1 MSHKDE
7 KQPFG
12 LAGGVNTAVIAGAGT
27 GKTTRLIGEIIAL
40 IERRGVPIERVLA
53 VTFSESAAADM
64 KEKLRDKLF
73 ESFTETGDHRFLTA
87 VSSLPRAQIS
97 TIHSLARRILVE
109 NPFEAGIDPEFTI
122 QEESSDVLLTDE
134 IWRLW
139 AKQVFWG
146 GTEFD
151 DDLMMLLGHMS
162 VEGLKKAALTLAS
175 RPDRLENYGSLRIDP
190 GVEKERVE
198 QKLRELSETL
208 SGIDPSADDG
218 DPLYK
223 RLLRV
228 REILALRDLTA
239 ICEALKQTSFRRSGG
254 TPKRWR
260 DPGQFETVKRLI
272 DGPGGAIDTLKEAET
287 FPRALEQDAVVQTA
301 IRVISN
307 FVDFFRAEKRRR
319 GILSFFDLIWEA
331 KLLLERDRSIRRRY
345 QNEFDYVLVDE
356 FQDIDP
362 ILGDIVLL
370 LAEDGAVSRRPHEVR
385 LKPGKLFIVGD
396 PKQSIYRFREAD
408 IGVFFSVMR
417 RIEESGGR
425 IDRLGHNYRS
435 QRHLIAFQNAFFDDY
450 IRHMDDPYTIRYD
463 ALDAIVSDA
472 AAADRAPA
480 VRIVDSDPGCVM
492 SAEEVRR
499 AEADFIA
506 REIWEMV
513 EERVEGR
520 VIRSSRGGAPG
531 QYRDIEYRD
540 IAVLF
545 RSLGVSSFY
554 EEAFKRSGIPYF
566 VVGGRGYF
574 QRQEIYDIA
583 NILRAVFKPADRRSL
598 VGALRSPAF
607 GIDDLTLY
615 EAARGGALS
624 YLAEGKEGPAGEAL
638 AALRRLH
645 ASAFR
650 LSLSELLTEIY
661 RSIPIVEVNAF
672 GPGGAQRVGNLMK
685 IQETAR
691 ALESKGPLTL
701 PAFLKLLTALS
712 LEREDEAEA
721 VVTEEGKNAVRIM
734 TIHAAK
740 GLEFPVVFVVDLGR
754 EKRQW
759 DREGV
764 FVDRSGSAVSGAR
777 LGPAADFGY
786 AAIRARE
793 DRRFAAEERRLL
805 YVAATR
811 ARDRLILVGSGKE
824 KTGHQRALLEFAASP
839 VNGDRPPVTPGGI
852 DHTGDGK
859 YSVVKRPAHISGL
872 FSGPADPTPLEQA
885 RKAEAG
891 RSAEY
896 ERAVNRKFF
905 GSVTGGKDQQPQTVG
920 PAVASDPEGIGR
932 LVGTLVHEVLSV
944 VDLQGGGLPVGLI
957 ERAAAGMGLAAD
969 VAESV
974 IGEARPLV
982 DQFLGS
988 RMVKEIG
995 SSRIIGREVP
1005 VLASRDG
1012 VTLTGRVDIIYETPG
1027 AIVVLDYKTDRVS
1040 PETAADAALRYKDQI
1055 RAYVE
1060 TLTNAVKPDTFVKGG
1075 VYFIRPGVFVQL

>member
-1 MSHKDE
+1 MSRKDE
-7 KQPFG
+7 KQLFG
-12 LAGGVNTAVIAGAGT
+12 LAEGVNTAVIAGAGT

-64 KEKLRDKLF
+64 KEKLRDRLF
-73 ESFTETGDHRFLTA
+73 TRLAETGDHRFLTA

-151 DDLMMLLGHMS
+151 DDLVMLLGHMS

-175 RPDRLENYGSLRIDP
+175 RPDRLEDYDVLRIDP
-190 GVEKERVE
+190 RIEKERIE
-198 QKLRELSETL
+198 QQLRDLSVTL
-208 SGIDPSADDG
+208 SGIDPSAADE

-223 RLLRV
+223 RFLRV
-228 REILALRDLTA
+228 REILALRDLTP
-239 ICEALKQTSFRRSGG
+239 ICEAIRQTPFRKSGG

-272 DGPGGAIDTLKEAET
+272 DGPGGAIDTLKEAEA
-287 FPRALEQDAVVQTA
+287 FPRALERNAVVQTA
-301 IRVISN
+301 IRVLSD

-331 KLLLERDRSIRRRY
+331 KLLLERDRSIRKRY
-345 QNEFDYVLVDE
+345 QNEFDYILVDE

-370 LAEDGAVSRRPHEVR
+370 LAEDGAVSRRPHEAR

-408 IGVFFSVMR
+408 IGVFFSVMKK
-417 RIEESGGR
+417 IEESGGR
-425 IDRLGHNYRS
+425 IEPLRTNYRS
-435 QRHLIAFQNAFFDDY
+435 QRHLIAFQNAFFDGF
-450 IRHMDDPYTIRYD
+450 IRHEDDPYAIRYD
-463 ALDAIVSDA
+463 ALEAAVSDA
-472 AAADRAPA
+472 AEADRAPA
-480 VRIVDSDPGCVM
+480 VRIVDSDPG
-492 SAEEVRR
+492 SPLSIEEVRR

-506 REIWEMV
+506 EEIQALV
-513 EERVEGR
+513 EGKVEGR
-520 VIRSSRGGAPG
+520 IVRNSRDAVPG

-545 RSLGVSSFY
+545 RSLSRVSAVY
-554 EEAFKRSGIPYF
+554 EEALKRSGIPYF
-566 VVGGRGYF
+566 IVGGRGYF

-615 EAARGGALS
+615 EAARRGALS
-624 YLAEGKEGPAGEAL
+624 YLAEGQEGPVGEVL
-638 AALRRLH
+638 AVLRRLH

-650 LSLSELLTEIY
+650 LSLSELLAEIY
-661 RSIPIVEVNAF
+661 RTIPIVEVNAF

-691 ALESKGPLTL
+691 ALESRGPLTL

-754 EKRQW
+754 KKRQW
-759 DREGV
+759 DREGI
-764 FVDRSGSAVSGAR
+764 FVDRSGAPVSGAR

-793 DRRFAAEERRLL
+793 DWRAAAEERRLL

-811 ARDRLILVGSGKE
+811 ARDRLILVGSGKAE
-824 KTGHQRALLEFAASP
+824 ASHQHALVEFADSP
-839 VNGDRPPVTPGGI
+839 VDGDRPPVTLEEI
-852 DHTGDGK
+852 DHAGDGK
-859 YSVVKRPAHISGL
+859 YSVGKRQAHIDDL

-885 RKAEAG
+885 RKAEAK
-891 RSAEY
+891 RRAEY
-896 ERAVNRKFF
+896 ERAVNRTFF
-905 GSVTGGKDQQPQTVG
+905 GSVTEGKDRQPQTVS
-920 PAVASDPEGIGR
+920 PAVGSDPEGIGR

-944 VDLQGGGLPVGLI
+944 ADLSGGGLPD
-957 ERAAAGMGLAAD
+957 RAHRARGGRD
-969 VAESV
+969 GPCRRCRRVRHWR
-974 IGEARPLV
+974 GEAPHRSIPRL
-982 DQFLGS
+982 
-988 RMVKEIG
+988 
-995 SSRIIGREVP
+995 
-1005 VLASRDG
+1005 RDG
-1012 VTLTGRVDIIYETPG
+1012 KGDRIVAHYREGSPRSGEQGRGDIDRAGRHHLRNAGRNRRLGLQDRQGHPG
-1027 AIVVLDYKTDRVS
+1027 NRS
-1040 PETAADAALRYKDQI
+1040 
-1055 RAYVE
+1055 
-1060 TLTNAVKPDTFVKGG
+1060 GG
-1075 VYFIRPGVFVQL
+1075 GPPL